1 MMREQGRLIEW
12 FDEKG
17 YGFIQPLDAK
27 KQKVF
32 LHIKDFA
39 KRGPR
44 PILGCALE
52 YVVMVDSQG
61 RFRAKQITYLKANE
75 VSKKTYHLPKNL
87 YSSQNSNLGF
97 MNILIIIFAIGLM
110 VLTTFFSQMNYVFT
124 FIIIMNVI
132 TYTLYKKD
140 KNAAL
145 DMVWRVPEQTLHLVA
160 LLGGWPAA
168 YYAQNKYRHKTQ
180 KKAFQTIYKCT
191 IILNIILILILI
203 TQLK

>member
-1 MMREQGRLIEW
+1 MIREQGRLIEW

-61 RFRAKQITYLKANE
+61 RFRAKQITYLKAHE
-75 VSKKTYHLPKNL
+75 VTKKASRLSYDF
-87 YSSQNSNLGF
+87 YSHQRSN
-97 MNILIIIFAIGLM
+97 IGLM
-110 VLTTFFSQMNYVFT
+110 NVLIIVYALVLMVVSAFFQSMNYVCT
-124 FIIIMNVI
+124 FIIIMNVMA
-132 TYTLYKKD
+132 YALYKKD

-145 DMVWRVPEQTLHLVA
+145 DLAWRVPEQTLHLVA
-160 LLGGWPAA
+160 VLGGWPAA
-168 YYAQNKYRHKTQ
+168 YFAQKKYRHKTQ
-180 KKAFQTIYKCT
+180 KKSFQTIYKCT